1 MSFSE
6 IYFSF
11 TACVKCHR
19 LIVVLSCLFNQRYL
33 NLIRYMYLRVLHI
46 PEKGSAYKQIL
57 LNYLNIWIINMFDLI
72 MTQKYIYF
80 LSFFWGGGSTFKISL
95 LFMKIKVPAL
105 FKLGICG
112 LVDLHVSLTHTATE
126 ILVDNKC
133 LR

>member
-57 LNYLNIWIINMFDLI
+57 LNYLDIWIIHMFDLI
-72 MTQKYIYF
+72 WPKNIK
-80 LSFFWGGGSTFKISL
+80 FFWGGGGRQLFKISL

-112 LVDLHVSLTHTATE
+112 LVDLYVSLTHTATE